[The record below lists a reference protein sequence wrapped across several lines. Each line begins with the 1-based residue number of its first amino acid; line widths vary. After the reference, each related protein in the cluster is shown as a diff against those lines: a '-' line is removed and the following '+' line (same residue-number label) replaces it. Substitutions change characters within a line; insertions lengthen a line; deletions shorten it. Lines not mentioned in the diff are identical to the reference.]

1 MAAPKGWRAIKT
13 VWYVVGSG
21 VFIFAAMASLM
32 VLLGFAGTNGNQQIA
47 GLFTMIVFWYA
58 SSTYRKKG
66 LALMDEA
73 LKEQQGK
80 DNDEHSDD
88 SF

>member
-21 VFIFAAMASLM
+21 VFIFACMASLM
-32 VLLGFAGTNGNQQIA
+32 VLLGMAGTDGNQQIV
-47 GLFTMIVFWYA
+47 GLVTLVVFWYA
-58 SSTYRKKG
+58 SRTYRKKG

-73 LKEQQGK
+73 LKEQQNK
-80 DNDEHSDD
+80 DEADE
-88 SF
+88 